1 MSLCVIL
8 PESFCCQ
15 CDIEAMYSNKCNG
28 LPNENDMAQKLNCKS
43 LYSFVNSSKSSKAF
57 NLQFVDISY
66 LNKGCISTIVLILFS
81 RVQFTVIIQISYDIY
96 TIHWLLL
103 SSLIHYSF
111 MIIITETWYQKIAVL
126 ANMTTNAKGKPH

>member
-1 MSLCVIL
+1 MIL

-66 LNKGCISTIVLILFS
+66 LNKGTMSTIASMLFS
-81 RVQFTVIIQISYDIY
+81 RIQFRMRVNIY
-96 TIHWLLL
+96 
-103 SSLIHYSF
+103 LIKH
-111 MIIITETWYQKIAVL
+111 T
-126 ANMTTNAKGKPH
+126 

>member
-1 MSLCVIL
+1 
-8 PESFCCQ
+8 
-15 CDIEAMYSNKCNG
+15 MYSNKCKG

-43 LYSFVNSSKSSKAF
+43 LYSFINSSKSSEAY

-66 LNKGCISTIVLILFS
+66 LNKGSISTII
-81 RVQFTVIIQISYDIY
+81 RISYDIY

-111 MIIITETWYQKIAVL
+111 MIIITET
-126 ANMTTNAKGKPH
+126 

>member
-8 PESFCCQ
+8 PERFCCQ

-66 LNKGCISTIVLILFS
+66 LNKGSILTIVLMLI
-81 RVQFTVIIQISYDIY
+81 VISHISYDIY
-96 TIHWLLL
+96 TFQWVLFD
-103 SSLIHYSF
+103 SLIHYSF
-111 MIIITETWYQKIAVL
+111 MIITETWYQKIFSEYDYKCKRKASL
-126 ANMTTNAKGKPH
+126 IIHFQ

>member
-1 MSLCVIL
+1 MIL

-57 NLQFVDISY
+57 NLQFVDIHILIK
-66 LNKGCISTIVLILFS
+66 LNKVVSLPELL
-81 RVQFTVIIQISYDIY
+81 RVKQLT
-96 TIHWLLL
+96 
-103 SSLIHYSF
+103 
-111 MIIITETWYQKIAVL
+111 
-126 ANMTTNAKGKPH
+126 

>member
-1 MSLCVIL
+1 MIL

-15 CDIEAMYSNKCNG
+15 CDIDAMYSNKCKD

-43 LYSFVNSSKSSKAF
+43 LYSFVNRSKSSKAY

-66 LNKGCISTIVLILFS
+66 LNKGS
-81 RVQFTVIIQISYDIY
+81 IIRISYDIY

-111 MIIITETWYQKIAVL
+111 MIIITET
-126 ANMTTNAKGKPH
+126 

>member
-1 MSLCVIL
+1 MIL

-15 CDIEAMYSNKCNG
+15 CDIEAMYSNKCKG

-66 LNKGCISTIVLILFS
+66 LAKMYSGSDVCGHQTK
-81 RVQFTVIIQISYDIY
+81 
-96 TIHWLLL
+96 
-103 SSLIHYSF
+103 LIHYF
-111 MIIITETWYQKIAVL
+111 CC
-126 ANMTTNAKGKPH
+126 P